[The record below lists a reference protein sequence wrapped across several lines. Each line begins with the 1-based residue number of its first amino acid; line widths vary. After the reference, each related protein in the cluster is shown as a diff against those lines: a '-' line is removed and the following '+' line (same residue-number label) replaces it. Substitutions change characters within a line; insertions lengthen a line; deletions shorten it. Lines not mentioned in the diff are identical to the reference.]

1 MSAFSLSCKMS
12 RYLAVVLCVCQGTL
26 ISKHQ
31 QAKRW
36 VPWPACK
43 TCLLNL
49 AWAHSSLS
57 RTVLAGDVKQNLK
70 KKQKKNTSPVD
81 MKGADRTASALLK
94 HVLYNVI
101 NSSVAQSLSE
111 LAIKCTKKAIM
122 EVEKKKRHDMERKHS
137 FNCAILVHL

>member
-1 MSAFSLSCKMS
+1 MSTMASLQD
-12 RYLAVVLCVCQGTL
+12 VL
-26 ISKHQ
+26 IE
-31 QAKRW
+31 
-36 VPWPACK
+36 
-43 TCLLNL
+43 
-49 AWAHSSLS
+49 SSLS
-57 RTVLAGDVKQNLK
+57 AFITQQNCVGRRCETELK

-137 FNCAILVHL
+137 FNCVILVHL